1 MASAWFGGLEKA
13 ASNGWISALESTG
26 TGKGQGT
33 CLSGLYWDP
42 SHGSIASGVGS
53 GDAPFTSVWVQARS
67 VGGFGTD
74 LIPASFQNSGFRLAR
89 MFPNTGISIL
99 NVNSTT
105 GAVTLYKN
113 YPGKPDSI
121 PDKVVEVGKIA
132 SGIGDGPGV
141 TFVDIDGDGLDDYIW
156 ISEDGIVTAYKNG
169 GQGSGDPS
177 SGTWIW
183 IPMGVI
189 ASNLGGGA
197 RGTIIFGDI
206 DGDGRADYHVVNH
219 ATGALTSF
227 LNMGPGR
234 NPTWQPMGQIAS
246 GLGGGGQVMLADL
259 NGDGRADYIWIDPAA
274 GVVTAYINTRGLA
287 SGLAPVWIP
296 AKMDLT
302 LLGAKFDQIT
312 LADLNNDNKADY
324 ITRITHGIQVSRSQC
339 SGLAYVTG
347 DGTRFADLNGD
358 GLDDYIWMDMNGAMT
373 LYLNGGW
380 HSSGKQI
387 WLPQGVIA
395 TGVGSPRSEIHL
407 ADLDGDGLADYL
419 VVDPKSGAVTLW
431 KNGGSAANQA
441 NGWLWLP
448 QGKIASGI
456 GAGAGVRFADI
467 DGDGKDDYLWL
478 DENGAVT
485 AYINGGPNASAPGG
499 WVWLPQGVIATGV
512 GAARQDVQFADINGD
527 GKADYLWVGRI
538 DGTVNLWYNGGPG
551 SDKWIWY
558 PAGEVATGT
567 GSNGQSVMFADTTG
581 SGRDDYL
588 VVTPSSGAVSVW
600 LNGCSGG
607 FSGGSAPFSCE
618 QAYDALEMSNE
629 SGAWRDMRKREKLT
643 PTSTID
649 ENAVAAH
656 FHARGQRSHV
666 HGHNAEGEVLHMFD
680 ERAKDKPIRACGMVC
695 DISQD
700 FPSGG
705 QLNGDDWGWVNPKDC
720 GNFDFGSPLTARAA
734 NVEYHTEHI
743 LEAQMIDL
751 FFEHLNKKKSGLPD
765 PKPNAQPG
773 KGISF
778 CEYVDDLW
786 EVPPFVWPGQDTTGG
801 VGKAWNPIMHIA
813 AQYPT
818 KTFKRSEF
826 VALESA
832 INTPSKTRAWASD
845 DPWDSRSWTKDLSDY
860 AKAKV
865 ILQKMRST
873 MGSRL
878 YQSHSTISKTM
889 KTQTERIG
897 KVLDALD
904 STLLPANGRAG
915 FQKWSK
921 QNLESEWLGYMK
933 GQYTTMQSKTN
944 GLVNDFLPKMKAAW
958 VTQAEKDKWKDAAG
972 DTPAQLAEKKDHRN
986 FIKSIEDFETKW
998 NGLPA
1003 WTNPL

>member
-1 MASAWFGGLEKA
+1 MKLSLCALGLFTIIPFGGTNALSQEIHSSFNTSLLTQKRSLSNGAALRILPLGDSITWGYSSSDGNGYRQDLLNMLSGNPVQYVGSQRSGSMANNFNEGHPGAVISEIADYASLSVPSKPNIVLLMAGTNDCNKPEDPAGAPARLGSLIDKCIAAYPDAVIIVAKLTPIASATSQANVDNFNAAVPGVVASRLSQGARILTVDMGAFVTVGQLADGLHPNDAGYAKMASAWFGGLEKA

-141 TFVDIDGDGLDDYIW
+141 TFADIDGDGLDDYIW

-246 GLGGGGQVMLADL
+246 GLGGGGQVMLVDL

-373 LYLNGGW
+373 LYLCRGLYCASINPAM
-380 HSSGKQI
+380 
-387 WLPQGVIA
+387 L
-395 TGVGSPRSEIHL
+395 SE
-407 ADLDGDGLADYL
+407 Y
-419 VVDPKSGAVTLW
+419 
-431 KNGGSAANQA
+431 
-441 NGWLWLP
+441 
-448 QGKIASGI
+448 KII
-456 GAGAGVRFADI
+456 
-467 DGDGKDDYLWL
+467 
-478 DENGAVT
+478 
-485 AYINGGPNASAPGG
+485 
-499 WVWLPQGVIATGV
+499 
-512 GAARQDVQFADINGD
+512 
-527 GKADYLWVGRI
+527 
-538 DGTVNLWYNGGPG
+538 
-551 SDKWIWY
+551 
-558 PAGEVATGT
+558 
-567 GSNGQSVMFADTTG
+567 
-581 SGRDDYL
+581 
-588 VVTPSSGAVSVW
+588 
-600 LNGCSGG
+600 
-607 FSGGSAPFSCE
+607 
-618 QAYDALEMSNE
+618 
-629 SGAWRDMRKREKLT
+629 
-643 PTSTID
+643 
-649 ENAVAAH
+649 
-656 FHARGQRSHV
+656 
-666 HGHNAEGEVLHMFD
+666 
-680 ERAKDKPIRACGMVC
+680 
-695 DISQD
+695 
-700 FPSGG
+700 
-705 QLNGDDWGWVNPKDC
+705 
-720 GNFDFGSPLTARAA
+720 
-734 NVEYHTEHI
+734 
-743 LEAQMIDL
+743 
-751 FFEHLNKKKSGLPD
+751 
-765 PKPNAQPG
+765 
-773 KGISF
+773 
-778 CEYVDDLW
+778 
-786 EVPPFVWPGQDTTGG
+786 
-801 VGKAWNPIMHIA
+801 
-813 AQYPT
+813 
-818 KTFKRSEF
+818 
-826 VALESA
+826 
-832 INTPSKTRAWASD
+832 
-845 DPWDSRSWTKDLSDY
+845 
-860 AKAKV
+860 
-865 ILQKMRST
+865 
-873 MGSRL
+873 
-878 YQSHSTISKTM
+878 
-889 KTQTERIG
+889 
-897 KVLDALD
+897 
-904 STLLPANGRAG
+904 
-915 FQKWSK
+915 
-921 QNLESEWLGYMK
+921 
-933 GQYTTMQSKTN
+933 
-944 GLVNDFLPKMKAAW
+944 
-958 VTQAEKDKWKDAAG
+958 
-972 DTPAQLAEKKDHRN
+972 
-986 FIKSIEDFETKW
+986 
-998 NGLPA
+998 
-1003 WTNPL
+1003 